1 MCTAAQ
7 ELFPSLIYLDEKY
20 TENNDKVKE
29 LEDIVY
35 KAKHFEEL
43 IKDKE
48 PDFVISVIKSIIDR
62 VYVTQEGE
70 ESKCHLFIKGNDYD
84 SYDDFFACS
93 DISIDVES
101 QMCDSEGY
109 RKLYPYFC
117 RSAIKS

>member
-48 PDFVISVIKSIIDR
+48 PDFVILYHDQDVWDPNISYIRTSCGDIISE
-62 VYVTQEGE
+62 T
-70 ESKCHLFIKGNDYD
+70 
-84 SYDDFFACS
+84 
-93 DISIDVES
+93 
-101 QMCDSEGY
+101 DSELLIRTNNSEYLFLKGDFGLDES
-109 RKLYPYFC
+109 RKNTL
-117 RSAIKS
+117 ILNVLTN